1 MTALGFVIIAEAF
14 RDISIKLEV
23 IAVRSTKV
31 KAKTYTS
38 DQ

>member
-1 MTALGFVIIAEAF
+1 MAALGFVIIAEAF
-14 RDISIKLEV
+14 QDISIRPEA
-23 IAVRSTKV
+23 IAVRSTKA